1 MISFCGKIQV
11 NTSGN
16 CIIKVCTENLTVAI
30 KYFMLLKK
38 TFDVQVEVMVRNS
51 QSSTYYHIVIY
62 DHSCIQTILKGMS
75 YSSVIKD
82 ICCKRSFIRGAFMA
96 AGSITDPSKS
106 YHFEI
111 VTSNE
116 TMTEQLI
123 EILKSFQIDA
133 KYMIRKKNFVI
144 YVKEGSQIADIL
156 NIMEA
161 HVALMNLENVR
172 IYKEMRNTVKRK
184 VNCKEANITKTTE
197 AAIRQQQDILYI
209 KDNMGFGNLSE
220 QLQEIAQL
228 RIRYSDASLKELGDM
243 LHPPLGK
250 SGVNHRLRR
259 LSEIADNLR
268 GQKEE
273 DHVK

>member
-1 MISFCGKIQV
+1 
-11 NTSGN
+11 
-16 CIIKVCTENLTVAI
+16 
-30 KYFMLLKK
+30 
-38 TFDVQVEVMVRNS
+38 
-51 QSSTYYHIVIY
+51 
-62 DHSCIQTILKGMS
+62 
-75 YSSVIKD
+75 
-82 ICCKRSFIRGAFMA
+82 
-96 AGSITDPSKS
+96 
-106 YHFEI
+106 
-111 VTSNE
+111 
-116 TMTEQLI
+116 
-123 EILKSFQIDA
+123 
-133 KYMIRKKNFVI
+133 MIRKKNFVI

-172 IYKEMRNTVKRK
+172 IYKEMRNTVNRK
-184 VNCKEANITKTTE
+184 VNCEAANITKTTE